1 MMAESMSPTL
11 RGTLLLN
18 EPMAR
23 HTSWRVGGA
32 ADRCYKPADLADLA
46 QFLQQLPAHEPVV
59 FVGLGSNLLVR
70 DGGVRGTV
78 ILTSGAL
85 QQLQLEADGR
95 VRAEAGVACNKVA
108 RFCIRH
114 GLVSAEFLA
123 GIPGTM
129 GGALAMNA
137 GAFGN
142 ETWHVIDSVET
153 LDRRGTQRTR
163 SKTEFTI
170 AYRHVEI
177 PAGEGFVAAY
187 LRLPH
192 GDAAAAEARM
202 KTLLAKRNA
211 TQPTQ
216 TANAGSTFRNPP
228 GDYAARLIE
237 ASGLK
242 GYCIGGACVSEKHA
256 NFIVNTGSASAEEI
270 ELLIAHVAS
279 TVKRIH
285 DIELIQ
291 EVHVIGEAGK

>member
-1 MMAESMSPTL
+1 MMAQSMLPTL

-23 HTSWRVGGA
+23 HTSWRVGGPA
-32 ADRCYKPADLADLA
+32 QRCYKPADLADLA
-46 QFLQQLPAHEPVV
+46 QFLQQLPAHEPLV

-78 ILTSGAL
+78 ILTGAGL
-85 QQLQLEADGR
+85 QQLQLAADGR

-137 GAFGN
+137 GAFDG
-142 ETWHVIDSVET
+142 ETWSVVASVET
-153 LDRRGTQRTR
+153 LDRHGTRRTR
-163 SKTEFTI
+163 SKNEFVI

-177 PAGEGFVAAY
+177 PPGEWFVAAH
-187 LRLPH
+187 LRLPA
-192 GDAAAAEARM
+192 GDARAAAARM
-202 KTLLAKRNA
+202 KALLARRNA

-216 TANAGSTFRNPP
+216 TANAGSTFRNPH

-237 ASGLK
+237 ACGLK
-242 GYCIGGACVSEKHA
+242 GYCIGGACVSDKHA
-256 NFIVNTGSASAEEI
+256 NFIVNTGTATAADI
-270 ELLIAHVAS
+270 QRLIAHLAD

-285 DIELIQ
+285 GVELIQ
-291 EVHVIGEAGK
+291 EVHVIGEAGT